1 MTTFV
6 REGSLVCDVVLVG
19 ANVVAD
25 IAVVEKTV
33 KALAIMEAL
42 MGW

>member
-6 REGSLVCDVVLVG
+6 MEESLVCDVVLVR

-25 IAVVEKTV
+25 IAVVEKAV
-33 KALAIMEAL
+33 KALAIMGAL
-42 MGW
+42 MG